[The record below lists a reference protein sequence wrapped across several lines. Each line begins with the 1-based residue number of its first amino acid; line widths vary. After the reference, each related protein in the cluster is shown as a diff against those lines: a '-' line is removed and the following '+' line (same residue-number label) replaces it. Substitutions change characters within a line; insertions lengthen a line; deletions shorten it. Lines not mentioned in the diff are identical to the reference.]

1 MDQCIFEKGP
11 LKNYYKIK
19 TQQTSKNIYKAA
31 NVTNILK
38 RRRRRRR
45 QQQQQQKQQQQQQ
58 QQQRDKYTHIF
69 GPFEQWY

>member
-1 MDQCIFEKGP
+1 VKMDQCIFEKGP

-45 QQQQQQKQQQQQQ
+45 RRRRQQQQQQ